1 MFHILVVEDDTNT
14 RKLTCDVLSDNG
26 YTPIEARDG
35 IEALEIMDEK
45 HVDLII
51 MDVMMPRMDG
61 LELCETIR
69 KAGFQTPILMVTAKE
84 TAFDKKQGFIKGTDD
99 YMVKP
104 VDEEEM
110 LLRIQA
116 LLRRSQIVSDHK
128 ITVGDTTLDYD
139 ALTIK
144 TPEGIRE
151 LPPKEFMLL
160 YKLLSYPD
168 KIFTRRQLMDEL
180 WDMTSDTDE
189 RTVDVHINRIREHLK
204 NNRDFEIMTVRGLG
218 YKAVKLKDRLMK
230 KHLISALRSERRR
243 NYTMNASI
251 VSAVFMIMIWAGL
264 LTGFIMIGIKRCLH
278 FLSPL
283 QMPFVFLIVGLVVSV
298 IIGTCI
304 SAAVAS
310 KIVRPVREVKKA
322 MHRVEKGDFSQRLEV
337 TGFNG
342 EIDELIESYNKMAQE
357 LGGIEMFRENFINS
371 FSHEF
376 KTPIVSIQGFA
387 KQLKKE
393 NLSEEKKQEYI
404 DIIISESKRLTNL
417 SSNILMLSKLENQ
430 QIITDKTSFSLDEQI
445 RNCILLLEK
454 QWTAKDISFDID
466 MQEIQYTTN
475 AEMLSQVWVNIIGNA
490 IKFSPEGSSI
500 RVKLFKEGDVITAE
514 ITDRGI
520 GMDQQTISHI
530 FERFYQGDRA
540 HASEGNGLGLPLVK
554 RIVELC
560 NGNIRVES
568 QYGKGTNFIVT
579 LPQNG

>member
-1 MFHILVVEDDTNT
+1 
-14 RKLTCDVLSDNG
+14 
-26 YTPIEARDG
+26 
-35 IEALEIMDEK
+35 
-45 HVDLII
+45 
-51 MDVMMPRMDG
+51 
-61 LELCETIR
+61 
-69 KAGFQTPILMVTAKE
+69 
-84 TAFDKKQGFIKGTDD
+84 
-99 YMVKP
+99 
-104 VDEEEM
+104 
-110 LLRIQA
+110 
-116 LLRRSQIVSDHK
+116 
-128 ITVGDTTLDYD
+128 
-139 ALTIK
+139 
-144 TPEGIRE
+144 
-151 LPPKEFMLL
+151 
-160 YKLLSYPD
+160 
-168 KIFTRRQLMDEL
+168 
-180 WDMTSDTDE
+180 
-189 RTVDVHINRIREHLK
+189 
-204 NNRDFEIMTVRGLG
+204 
-218 YKAVKLKDRLMK
+218 
-230 KHLISALRSERRR
+230 
-243 NYTMNASI
+243 
-251 VSAVFMIMIWAGL
+251 MIMIWAGL

-310 KIVRPVREVKKA
+310 KIVGPVREVKKA

-357 LGGIEMFRENFINS
+357 LGGI
-371 FSHEF
+371 EF

-430 QIITDKTSFSLDEQI
+430 QIITDKTSLSLDEQI

-500 RVKLFKEGDVITAE
+500 RIKLFKEGDVITAE

-579 LPQNG
+579 LPENG

>member
-1 MFHILVVEDDTNT
+1 
-14 RKLTCDVLSDNG
+14 
-26 YTPIEARDG
+26 
-35 IEALEIMDEK
+35 
-45 HVDLII
+45 
-51 MDVMMPRMDG
+51 
-61 LELCETIR
+61 
-69 KAGFQTPILMVTAKE
+69 
-84 TAFDKKQGFIKGTDD
+84 
-99 YMVKP
+99 
-104 VDEEEM
+104 
-110 LLRIQA
+110 
-116 LLRRSQIVSDHK
+116 
-128 ITVGDTTLDYD
+128 
-139 ALTIK
+139 
-144 TPEGIRE
+144 
-151 LPPKEFMLL
+151 
-160 YKLLSYPD
+160 
-168 KIFTRRQLMDEL
+168 
-180 WDMTSDTDE
+180 
-189 RTVDVHINRIREHLK
+189 
-204 NNRDFEIMTVRGLG
+204 
-218 YKAVKLKDRLMK
+218 
-230 KHLISALRSERRR
+230 
-243 NYTMNASI
+243 
-251 VSAVFMIMIWAGL
+251 MIMIWAGL
-264 LTGFIMIGIKRCLH
+264 LTGFIMICIKRCLH

-520 GMDQQTISHI
+520 GMDQQIISHI

-579 LPQNG
+579 LPENG

>member
-1 MFHILVVEDDTNT
+1 
-14 RKLTCDVLSDNG
+14 
-26 YTPIEARDG
+26 
-35 IEALEIMDEK
+35 
-45 HVDLII
+45 
-51 MDVMMPRMDG
+51 
-61 LELCETIR
+61 
-69 KAGFQTPILMVTAKE
+69 
-84 TAFDKKQGFIKGTDD
+84 
-99 YMVKP
+99 
-104 VDEEEM
+104 
-110 LLRIQA
+110 
-116 LLRRSQIVSDHK
+116 
-128 ITVGDTTLDYD
+128 
-139 ALTIK
+139 
-144 TPEGIRE
+144 
-151 LPPKEFMLL
+151 
-160 YKLLSYPD
+160 
-168 KIFTRRQLMDEL
+168 
-180 WDMTSDTDE
+180 
-189 RTVDVHINRIREHLK
+189 
-204 NNRDFEIMTVRGLG
+204 
-218 YKAVKLKDRLMK
+218 
-230 KHLISALRSERRR
+230 
-243 NYTMNASI
+243 
-251 VSAVFMIMIWAGL
+251 MIMIWAGL
-264 LTGFIMIGIKRCLH
+264 LTGFIMISIKRCLH

-579 LPQNG
+579 LPENG

>member
-1 MFHILVVEDDTNT
+1 
-14 RKLTCDVLSDNG
+14 
-26 YTPIEARDG
+26 
-35 IEALEIMDEK
+35 
-45 HVDLII
+45 
-51 MDVMMPRMDG
+51 
-61 LELCETIR
+61 
-69 KAGFQTPILMVTAKE
+69 
-84 TAFDKKQGFIKGTDD
+84 
-99 YMVKP
+99 
-104 VDEEEM
+104 
-110 LLRIQA
+110 
-116 LLRRSQIVSDHK
+116 
-128 ITVGDTTLDYD
+128 
-139 ALTIK
+139 
-144 TPEGIRE
+144 
-151 LPPKEFMLL
+151 
-160 YKLLSYPD
+160 
-168 KIFTRRQLMDEL
+168 
-180 WDMTSDTDE
+180 
-189 RTVDVHINRIREHLK
+189 
-204 NNRDFEIMTVRGLG
+204 
-218 YKAVKLKDRLMK
+218 
-230 KHLISALRSERRR
+230 
-243 NYTMNASI
+243 
-251 VSAVFMIMIWAGL
+251 MIMIWAGL
-264 LTGFIMIGIKRCLH
+264 LTGFIMICIKRCLH

-490 IKFSPEGSSI
+490 IKFSPKGSSI

-579 LPQNG
+579 LPQNDK

>member
-1 MFHILVVEDDTNT
+1 
-14 RKLTCDVLSDNG
+14 
-26 YTPIEARDG
+26 
-35 IEALEIMDEK
+35 
-45 HVDLII
+45 
-51 MDVMMPRMDG
+51 
-61 LELCETIR
+61 
-69 KAGFQTPILMVTAKE
+69 
-84 TAFDKKQGFIKGTDD
+84 
-99 YMVKP
+99 
-104 VDEEEM
+104 
-110 LLRIQA
+110 
-116 LLRRSQIVSDHK
+116 
-128 ITVGDTTLDYD
+128 
-139 ALTIK
+139 
-144 TPEGIRE
+144 
-151 LPPKEFMLL
+151 
-160 YKLLSYPD
+160 
-168 KIFTRRQLMDEL
+168 
-180 WDMTSDTDE
+180 
-189 RTVDVHINRIREHLK
+189 
-204 NNRDFEIMTVRGLG
+204 
-218 YKAVKLKDRLMK
+218 
-230 KHLISALRSERRR
+230 
-243 NYTMNASI
+243 
-251 VSAVFMIMIWAGL
+251 MIMIWAGL
-264 LTGFIMIGIKRCLH
+264 LTGFIMIGIKRCAH

-579 LPQNG
+579 LPQNDK

>member
-1 MFHILVVEDDTNT
+1 
-14 RKLTCDVLSDNG
+14 
-26 YTPIEARDG
+26 
-35 IEALEIMDEK
+35 
-45 HVDLII
+45 
-51 MDVMMPRMDG
+51 
-61 LELCETIR
+61 
-69 KAGFQTPILMVTAKE
+69 
-84 TAFDKKQGFIKGTDD
+84 
-99 YMVKP
+99 
-104 VDEEEM
+104 
-110 LLRIQA
+110 
-116 LLRRSQIVSDHK
+116 
-128 ITVGDTTLDYD
+128 
-139 ALTIK
+139 
-144 TPEGIRE
+144 
-151 LPPKEFMLL
+151 
-160 YKLLSYPD
+160 
-168 KIFTRRQLMDEL
+168 
-180 WDMTSDTDE
+180 
-189 RTVDVHINRIREHLK
+189 
-204 NNRDFEIMTVRGLG
+204 
-218 YKAVKLKDRLMK
+218 
-230 KHLISALRSERRR
+230 
-243 NYTMNASI
+243 
-251 VSAVFMIMIWAGL
+251 MIMIWAGL
-264 LTGFIMIGIKRCLH
+264 LTGFIMIGIKRCLY

>member
-1 MFHILVVEDDTNT
+1 
-14 RKLTCDVLSDNG
+14 
-26 YTPIEARDG
+26 
-35 IEALEIMDEK
+35 
-45 HVDLII
+45 
-51 MDVMMPRMDG
+51 
-61 LELCETIR
+61 
-69 KAGFQTPILMVTAKE
+69 
-84 TAFDKKQGFIKGTDD
+84 
-99 YMVKP
+99 
-104 VDEEEM
+104 
-110 LLRIQA
+110 
-116 LLRRSQIVSDHK
+116 
-128 ITVGDTTLDYD
+128 
-139 ALTIK
+139 
-144 TPEGIRE
+144 
-151 LPPKEFMLL
+151 
-160 YKLLSYPD
+160 
-168 KIFTRRQLMDEL
+168 
-180 WDMTSDTDE
+180 
-189 RTVDVHINRIREHLK
+189 
-204 NNRDFEIMTVRGLG
+204 
-218 YKAVKLKDRLMK
+218 
-230 KHLISALRSERRR
+230 
-243 NYTMNASI
+243 
-251 VSAVFMIMIWAGL
+251 MIMIWAGL
-264 LTGFIMIGIKRCLH
+264 LTGFIMIGIKRFLQ

-579 LPQNG
+579 LPQNDK

>member
-1 MFHILVVEDDTNT
+1 MKNAFNRLRSGMETLNLTMLLILNLFFMVFLLLAVCT
-14 RKLTCDVLSDNG
+14 VLV
-26 YTPIEARDG
+26 
-35 IEALEIMDEK
+35 L
-45 HVDLII
+45 
-51 MDVMMPRMDG
+51 
-61 LELCETIR
+61 
-69 KAGFQTPILMVTAKE
+69 AG
-84 TAFDKKQGFIKGTDD
+84 
-99 YMVKP
+99 
-104 VDEEEM
+104 VDE
-110 LLRIQA
+110 
-116 LLRRSQIVSDHK
+116 
-128 ITVGDTTLDYD
+128 G
-139 ALTIK
+139 
-144 TPEGIRE
+144 
-151 LPPKEFMLL
+151 FL
-160 YKLLSYPD
+160 YHD
-168 KIFTRRQLMDEL
+168 GQ
-180 WDMTSDTDE
+180 
-189 RTVDVHINRIREHLK
+189 V
-204 NNRDFEIMTVRGLG
+204 
-218 YKAVKLKDRLMK
+218 
-230 KHLISALRSERRR
+230 
-243 NYTMNASI
+243 
-251 VSAVFMIMIWAGL
+251 
-264 LTGFIMIGIKRCLH
+264 
-278 FLSPL
+278 
-283 QMPFVFLIVGLVVSV
+283 
-298 IIGTCI
+298 
-304 SAAVAS
+304 
-310 KIVRPVREVKKA
+310 
-322 MHRVEKGDFSQRLEV
+322 
-337 TGFNG
+337 
-342 EIDELIESYNKMAQE
+342 E
-357 LGGIEMFRENFINS
+357 LGGALAFVYTVCILIAVSMVVMIRMVFIHPLQRNIEAMKKLANGDFTVRVNHAEHGYVPREMVEFEQSFNKAAEELGGTEILRKDFINN

-579 LPQNG
+579 LPQNDK

>member
-1 MFHILVVEDDTNT
+1 
-14 RKLTCDVLSDNG
+14 
-26 YTPIEARDG
+26 
-35 IEALEIMDEK
+35 
-45 HVDLII
+45 
-51 MDVMMPRMDG
+51 
-61 LELCETIR
+61 
-69 KAGFQTPILMVTAKE
+69 
-84 TAFDKKQGFIKGTDD
+84 
-99 YMVKP
+99 
-104 VDEEEM
+104 
-110 LLRIQA
+110 
-116 LLRRSQIVSDHK
+116 
-128 ITVGDTTLDYD
+128 
-139 ALTIK
+139 
-144 TPEGIRE
+144 
-151 LPPKEFMLL
+151 
-160 YKLLSYPD
+160 
-168 KIFTRRQLMDEL
+168 
-180 WDMTSDTDE
+180 
-189 RTVDVHINRIREHLK
+189 
-204 NNRDFEIMTVRGLG
+204 
-218 YKAVKLKDRLMK
+218 
-230 KHLISALRSERRR
+230 
-243 NYTMNASI
+243 
-251 VSAVFMIMIWAGL
+251 MIMIWAGL
-264 LTGFIMIGIKRCLH
+264 LTGFIMISIKRCLH

-430 QIITDKTSFSLDEQI
+430 QIITDKTSFSLDEQM

>member
-1 MFHILVVEDDTNT
+1 
-14 RKLTCDVLSDNG
+14 
-26 YTPIEARDG
+26 
-35 IEALEIMDEK
+35 
-45 HVDLII
+45 
-51 MDVMMPRMDG
+51 
-61 LELCETIR
+61 
-69 KAGFQTPILMVTAKE
+69 
-84 TAFDKKQGFIKGTDD
+84 
-99 YMVKP
+99 
-104 VDEEEM
+104 
-110 LLRIQA
+110 
-116 LLRRSQIVSDHK
+116 
-128 ITVGDTTLDYD
+128 
-139 ALTIK
+139 
-144 TPEGIRE
+144 
-151 LPPKEFMLL
+151 
-160 YKLLSYPD
+160 
-168 KIFTRRQLMDEL
+168 
-180 WDMTSDTDE
+180 
-189 RTVDVHINRIREHLK
+189 
-204 NNRDFEIMTVRGLG
+204 
-218 YKAVKLKDRLMK
+218 
-230 KHLISALRSERRR
+230 
-243 NYTMNASI
+243 
-251 VSAVFMIMIWAGL
+251 
-264 LTGFIMIGIKRCLH
+264 
-278 FLSPL
+278 
-283 QMPFVFLIVGLVVSV
+283 MPFVFLIVGLVVSV

-490 IKFSPEGSSI
+490 IKFSPKGSSI

-579 LPQNG
+579 LPQNDK

>member
-1 MFHILVVEDDTNT
+1 
-14 RKLTCDVLSDNG
+14 
-26 YTPIEARDG
+26 
-35 IEALEIMDEK
+35 
-45 HVDLII
+45 
-51 MDVMMPRMDG
+51 
-61 LELCETIR
+61 
-69 KAGFQTPILMVTAKE
+69 
-84 TAFDKKQGFIKGTDD
+84 
-99 YMVKP
+99 
-104 VDEEEM
+104 
-110 LLRIQA
+110 
-116 LLRRSQIVSDHK
+116 
-128 ITVGDTTLDYD
+128 
-139 ALTIK
+139 
-144 TPEGIRE
+144 
-151 LPPKEFMLL
+151 
-160 YKLLSYPD
+160 
-168 KIFTRRQLMDEL
+168 
-180 WDMTSDTDE
+180 
-189 RTVDVHINRIREHLK
+189 
-204 NNRDFEIMTVRGLG
+204 
-218 YKAVKLKDRLMK
+218 
-230 KHLISALRSERRR
+230 
-243 NYTMNASI
+243 
-251 VSAVFMIMIWAGL
+251 MIMIWAGL
-264 LTGFIMIGIKRCLH
+264 LTGFIMIGIKRCLD

-475 AEMLSQVWVNIIGNA
+475 AEILSQVWVNIIGNA

-540 HASEGNGLGLPLVK
+540 HASDGNGLGLPLVK

-579 LPQNG
+579 LPENG

>member
-1 MFHILVVEDDTNT
+1 MCI
-14 RKLTCDVLSDNG
+14 
-26 YTPIEARDG
+26 RD
-35 IEALEIMDEK
+35 
-45 HVDLII
+45 
-51 MDVMMPRMDG
+51 
-61 LELCETIR
+61 
-69 KAGFQTPILMVTAKE
+69 
-84 TAFDKKQGFIKGTDD
+84 
-99 YMVKP
+99 
-104 VDEEEM
+104 
-110 LLRIQA
+110 
-116 LLRRSQIVSDHK
+116 S
-128 ITVGDTTLDYD
+128 
-139 ALTIK
+139 
-144 TPEGIRE
+144 
-151 LPPKEFMLL
+151 
-160 YKLLSYPD
+160 
-168 KIFTRRQLMDEL
+168 
-180 WDMTSDTDE
+180 
-189 RTVDVHINRIREHLK
+189 
-204 NNRDFEIMTVRGLG
+204 
-218 YKAVKLKDRLMK
+218 
-230 KHLISALRSERRR
+230 
-243 NYTMNASI
+243 
-251 VSAVFMIMIWAGL
+251 
-264 LTGFIMIGIKRCLH
+264 
-278 FLSPL
+278 
-283 QMPFVFLIVGLVVSV
+283 
-298 IIGTCI
+298 CI

-310 KIVRPVREVKKA
+310 KIVGPVREVKKA

-579 LPQNG
+579 LPQNDK

>member
-1 MFHILVVEDDTNT
+1 
-14 RKLTCDVLSDNG
+14 
-26 YTPIEARDG
+26 
-35 IEALEIMDEK
+35 
-45 HVDLII
+45 
-51 MDVMMPRMDG
+51 
-61 LELCETIR
+61 
-69 KAGFQTPILMVTAKE
+69 
-84 TAFDKKQGFIKGTDD
+84 
-99 YMVKP
+99 
-104 VDEEEM
+104 
-110 LLRIQA
+110 
-116 LLRRSQIVSDHK
+116 
-128 ITVGDTTLDYD
+128 
-139 ALTIK
+139 
-144 TPEGIRE
+144 
-151 LPPKEFMLL
+151 
-160 YKLLSYPD
+160 
-168 KIFTRRQLMDEL
+168 
-180 WDMTSDTDE
+180 
-189 RTVDVHINRIREHLK
+189 
-204 NNRDFEIMTVRGLG
+204 
-218 YKAVKLKDRLMK
+218 MK

-264 LTGFIMIGIKRCLH
+264 LTGFIMICIKRCLH

-500 RVKLFKEGDVITAE
+500 RIKLFKEGDVITAE

-579 LPQNG
+579 LPENG

>member
-1 MFHILVVEDDTNT
+1 
-14 RKLTCDVLSDNG
+14 
-26 YTPIEARDG
+26 
-35 IEALEIMDEK
+35 
-45 HVDLII
+45 
-51 MDVMMPRMDG
+51 
-61 LELCETIR
+61 
-69 KAGFQTPILMVTAKE
+69 
-84 TAFDKKQGFIKGTDD
+84 
-99 YMVKP
+99 
-104 VDEEEM
+104 
-110 LLRIQA
+110 
-116 LLRRSQIVSDHK
+116 
-128 ITVGDTTLDYD
+128 
-139 ALTIK
+139 
-144 TPEGIRE
+144 
-151 LPPKEFMLL
+151 
-160 YKLLSYPD
+160 
-168 KIFTRRQLMDEL
+168 
-180 WDMTSDTDE
+180 
-189 RTVDVHINRIREHLK
+189 
-204 NNRDFEIMTVRGLG
+204 
-218 YKAVKLKDRLMK
+218 
-230 KHLISALRSERRR
+230 
-243 NYTMNASI
+243 
-251 VSAVFMIMIWAGL
+251 
-264 LTGFIMIGIKRCLH
+264 
-278 FLSPL
+278 
-283 QMPFVFLIVGLVVSV
+283 MPFVFLIVGLVVSV

-560 NGNIRVES
+560 NGNILS
-568 QYGKGTNFIVT
+568 LIHI
-579 LPQNG
+579 

>member
-1 MFHILVVEDDTNT
+1 MFFFVMLVSASISVSVLVMVCSPVMKSNAEQQLVELSMAMDQLEEKGGFTVDEIVSIVNNSAYSLSVVDKNDSRVHDHFADIVHKGYYVSSEGVVPNAIIISQVYDKFVIIDSFSSDSVYWVVNLVV
-14 RKLTCDVLSDNG
+14 
-26 YTPIEARDG
+26 
-35 IEALEIMDEK
+35 
-45 HVDLII
+45 II
-51 MDVMMPRMDG
+51 AFMVCIVIG
-61 LELCETIR
+61 TI
-69 KAGFQTPILMVTAKE
+69 I
-84 TAFDKKQGFIKGTDD
+84 TAFMSRSI
-99 YMVKP
+99 
-104 VDEEEM
+104 
-110 LLRIQA
+110 IQ
-116 LLRRSQIVSDHK
+116 
-128 ITVGDTTLDYD
+128 
-139 ALTIK
+139 
-144 TPEGIRE
+144 PIRD
-151 LPPKEFMLL
+151 L
-160 YKLLSYPD
+160 
-168 KIFTRRQLMDEL
+168 
-180 WDMTSDTDE
+180 
-189 RTVDVHINRIREHLK
+189 
-204 NNRDFEIMTVRGLG
+204 
-218 YKAVKLKDRLMK
+218 
-230 KHLISALRSERRR
+230 
-243 NYTMNASI
+243 
-251 VSAVFMIMIWAGL
+251 
-264 LTGFIMIGIKRCLH
+264 
-278 FLSPL
+278 
-283 QMPFVFLIVGLVVSV
+283 
-298 IIGTCI
+298 
-304 SAAVAS
+304 SAAAAEIA
-310 KIVRPVREVKKA
+310 KGNFKVRVREPSDPEYSILA
-322 MHRVEKGDFSQRLEV
+322 QNF
-337 TGFNG
+337 
-342 EIDELIESYNKMAQE
+342 NKMAEE
-357 LGGIEMFRENFINS
+357 LAGTETLRGDFISNV
-371 FSHEF
+371 SHEF

-500 RVKLFKEGDVITAE
+500 RIKLFKEGDVITAE

-579 LPQNG
+579 LPENG

>member
-1 MFHILVVEDDTNT
+1 
-14 RKLTCDVLSDNG
+14 
-26 YTPIEARDG
+26 
-35 IEALEIMDEK
+35 
-45 HVDLII
+45 
-51 MDVMMPRMDG
+51 
-61 LELCETIR
+61 
-69 KAGFQTPILMVTAKE
+69 
-84 TAFDKKQGFIKGTDD
+84 
-99 YMVKP
+99 
-104 VDEEEM
+104 
-110 LLRIQA
+110 
-116 LLRRSQIVSDHK
+116 
-128 ITVGDTTLDYD
+128 
-139 ALTIK
+139 
-144 TPEGIRE
+144 
-151 LPPKEFMLL
+151 
-160 YKLLSYPD
+160 
-168 KIFTRRQLMDEL
+168 
-180 WDMTSDTDE
+180 
-189 RTVDVHINRIREHLK
+189 
-204 NNRDFEIMTVRGLG
+204 
-218 YKAVKLKDRLMK
+218 
-230 KHLISALRSERRR
+230 
-243 NYTMNASI
+243 
-251 VSAVFMIMIWAGL
+251 
-264 LTGFIMIGIKRCLH
+264 IMIGIKRCLH

-404 DIIISESKRLTNL
+404 DIIISESRRLTNL

-579 LPQNG
+579 LPENG

>member
-1 MFHILVVEDDTNT
+1 MFV
-14 RKLTCDVLSDNG
+14 G
-26 YTPIEARDG
+26 Y
-35 IEALEIMDEK
+35 
-45 HVDLII
+45 
-51 MDVMMPRMDG
+51 
-61 LELCETIR
+61 
-69 KAGFQTPILMVTAKE
+69 
-84 TAFDKKQGFIKGTDD
+84 
-99 YMVKP
+99 
-104 VDEEEM
+104 
-110 LLRIQA
+110 
-116 LLRRSQIVSDHK
+116 
-128 ITVGDTTLDYD
+128 
-139 ALTIK
+139 
-144 TPEGIRE
+144 
-151 LPPKEFMLL
+151 
-160 YKLLSYPD
+160 
-168 KIFTRRQLMDEL
+168 
-180 WDMTSDTDE
+180 
-189 RTVDVHINRIREHLK
+189 
-204 NNRDFEIMTVRGLG
+204 
-218 YKAVKLKDRLMK
+218 
-230 KHLISALRSERRR
+230 
-243 NYTMNASI
+243 
-251 VSAVFMIMIWAGL
+251 
-264 LTGFIMIGIKRCLH
+264 
-278 FLSPL
+278 
-283 QMPFVFLIVGLVVSV
+283 
-298 IIGTCI
+298 
-304 SAAVAS
+304 AAVAS
-310 KIVRPVREVKKA
+310 KIVGPVREVKKA

-500 RVKLFKEGDVITAE
+500 RIKLFKEGDVITAE

-579 LPQNG
+579 LPQNDK

>member
-1 MFHILVVEDDTNT
+1 
-14 RKLTCDVLSDNG
+14 
-26 YTPIEARDG
+26 
-35 IEALEIMDEK
+35 
-45 HVDLII
+45 
-51 MDVMMPRMDG
+51 
-61 LELCETIR
+61 
-69 KAGFQTPILMVTAKE
+69 
-84 TAFDKKQGFIKGTDD
+84 
-99 YMVKP
+99 
-104 VDEEEM
+104 
-110 LLRIQA
+110 
-116 LLRRSQIVSDHK
+116 
-128 ITVGDTTLDYD
+128 
-139 ALTIK
+139 
-144 TPEGIRE
+144 
-151 LPPKEFMLL
+151 
-160 YKLLSYPD
+160 
-168 KIFTRRQLMDEL
+168 
-180 WDMTSDTDE
+180 
-189 RTVDVHINRIREHLK
+189 
-204 NNRDFEIMTVRGLG
+204 
-218 YKAVKLKDRLMK
+218 
-230 KHLISALRSERRR
+230 
-243 NYTMNASI
+243 
-251 VSAVFMIMIWAGL
+251 MIMIWAGL

-387 KQLKKE
+387 KQ
-393 NLSEEKKQEYI
+393 EYI

-490 IKFSPEGSSI
+490 IKFSPEASSI

-579 LPQNG
+579 LPENG

>member
-1 MFHILVVEDDTNT
+1 
-14 RKLTCDVLSDNG
+14 
-26 YTPIEARDG
+26 
-35 IEALEIMDEK
+35 
-45 HVDLII
+45 
-51 MDVMMPRMDG
+51 
-61 LELCETIR
+61 
-69 KAGFQTPILMVTAKE
+69 
-84 TAFDKKQGFIKGTDD
+84 
-99 YMVKP
+99 
-104 VDEEEM
+104 
-110 LLRIQA
+110 
-116 LLRRSQIVSDHK
+116 
-128 ITVGDTTLDYD
+128 
-139 ALTIK
+139 
-144 TPEGIRE
+144 
-151 LPPKEFMLL
+151 
-160 YKLLSYPD
+160 
-168 KIFTRRQLMDEL
+168 
-180 WDMTSDTDE
+180 
-189 RTVDVHINRIREHLK
+189 
-204 NNRDFEIMTVRGLG
+204 
-218 YKAVKLKDRLMK
+218 
-230 KHLISALRSERRR
+230 
-243 NYTMNASI
+243 
-251 VSAVFMIMIWAGL
+251 MIMIWAGL

-278 FLSPL
+278 SLSPL

-540 HASEGNGLGLPLVK
+540 HASDGNGLGLPLVK

-579 LPQNG
+579 LPENG

>member
-1 MFHILVVEDDTNT
+1 
-14 RKLTCDVLSDNG
+14 
-26 YTPIEARDG
+26 
-35 IEALEIMDEK
+35 
-45 HVDLII
+45 
-51 MDVMMPRMDG
+51 
-61 LELCETIR
+61 
-69 KAGFQTPILMVTAKE
+69 
-84 TAFDKKQGFIKGTDD
+84 
-99 YMVKP
+99 
-104 VDEEEM
+104 
-110 LLRIQA
+110 
-116 LLRRSQIVSDHK
+116 
-128 ITVGDTTLDYD
+128 
-139 ALTIK
+139 
-144 TPEGIRE
+144 
-151 LPPKEFMLL
+151 
-160 YKLLSYPD
+160 
-168 KIFTRRQLMDEL
+168 
-180 WDMTSDTDE
+180 
-189 RTVDVHINRIREHLK
+189 
-204 NNRDFEIMTVRGLG
+204 
-218 YKAVKLKDRLMK
+218 
-230 KHLISALRSERRR
+230 
-243 NYTMNASI
+243 
-251 VSAVFMIMIWAGL
+251 MIMIWAGL
-264 LTGFIMIGIKRCLH
+264 LTGFIMICIKRCLH